1 MTAEPVSLAEEDIYR
16 IVKET
21 ILSAQL
27 PPGTRLLEARLAP
40 VFGVTRERLRKVL
53 RRLGHENMLDIVPN
67 IGTIVPTPSLEKA
80 RELFEARRTLESGIC
95 MRLCDRI
102 TEHEMNRIRE
112 HLAQERELAN
122 GSQRAAFILASSS
135 FHVLLA
141 SFLDNELVSGQLD
154 ALLSKSALFSTFH
167 DPRNVSMC
175 ACQEHQ
181 LIADALEKRDSQ
193 AAYHACVSHLSLIET
208 RLQAAPTK
216 REAIDITA
224 VFGERVA
231 LLQKRSAARA
241 PRPSTRA
248 AAGPAAAR
256 KR

>member
-1 MTAEPVSLAEEDIYR
+1 MSSQPASFLEEDIYK

-53 RRLGHENMLDIVPN
+53 HRLGHENMLEIIPN

-102 TEHEMNRIRE
+102 TEAEVQQIRE
-112 HLAQERELAN
+112 HLAIEQELSN
-122 GSQRAAFILASSS
+122 SSQRAEFILKSSS

-141 SFLDNELVSGQLD
+141 SFLKNDLVSGQLD
-154 ALLSKSALFSTFH
+154 ILLSKSALFSTFH
-167 DPRNVSMC
+167 DPGNVSLC

-208 RLQAAPTK
+208 RLQAAPSA
-216 REAIDITA
+216 RPNVDITA

-231 LLQKRSAARA
+231 RTRSRFL
-241 PRPSTRA
+241 TKETD
-248 AAGPAAAR
+248 G
-256 KR
+256 

>member
-1 MTAEPVSLAEEDIYR
+1 MTVQAPPFVEEDIYR

-53 RRLGHENMLDIVPN
+53 RRLGHENMLDIIPN
-67 IGTIVPTPSLEKA
+67 IGTVVPTPSLEKA
-80 RELFEARRTLESGIC
+80 RELFEARRALESGIC

-102 TEHEMNRIRE
+102 TEKELQQIRE
-112 HLAQERELAN
+112 HLAQERKLAD
-122 GSQRAAFILASSS
+122 GSERAEFILASSS

-141 SFLDNELVSGQLD
+141 SFLRNDLISGQLD

-181 LIADALEKRDSQ
+181 LIADALAKRDSQ

-208 RLQAAPTK
+208 RLQAAPTD
-216 REAIDITA
+216 RASVDITA
-224 VFGERVA
+224 VFGERIA
-231 LLQKRSAARA
+231 RSLRRTA
-241 PRPSTRA
+241 PKSSSSRRSVERA
-248 AAGPAAAR
+248 A
-256 KR
+256 